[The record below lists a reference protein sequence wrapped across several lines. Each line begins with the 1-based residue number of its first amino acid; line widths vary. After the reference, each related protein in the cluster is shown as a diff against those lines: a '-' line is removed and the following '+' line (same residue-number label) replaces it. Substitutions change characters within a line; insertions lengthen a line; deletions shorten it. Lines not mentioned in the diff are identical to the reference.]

1 MMQVSMVKFLLQ
13 QGVKPDIQ
21 NELGYSPL
29 HQVSILAKL
38 HFLGFFNNVFTR
50 EIRLRSSVSNP
61 YLMGPDP
68 DPAFKLKTAP
78 APDPV
83 FR

>member
-29 HQVSILAKL
+29 HQVSI
-38 HFLGFFNNVFTR
+38 
-50 EIRLRSSVSNP
+50 
-61 YLMGPDP
+61 
-68 DPAFKLKTAP
+68 
-78 APDPV
+78 
-83 FR
+83 

>member
-1 MMQVSMVKFLLQ
+1 VQVSMVKFLLQ

-38 HFLGFFNNVFTR
+38 HFLRGFSKKNFTR
-50 EIRLRSSVSNP
+50 EIRLGSSVSNP
-61 YLMGPDP
+61 YSMSPDP
-68 DPAFKLKTAP
+68 DPEFQG
-78 APDPV
+78 
-83 FR
+83 